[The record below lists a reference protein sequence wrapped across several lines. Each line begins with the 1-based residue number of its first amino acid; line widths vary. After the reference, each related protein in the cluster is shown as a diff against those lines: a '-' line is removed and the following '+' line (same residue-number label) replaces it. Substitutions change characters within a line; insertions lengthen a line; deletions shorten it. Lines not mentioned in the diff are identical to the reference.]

1 MNLEIKEIAKKI
13 GEERGIPIEAKKS
26 GNFYLSL
33 QGHNE
38 VGEGEEETCRCI
50 GIHKYTSSEKLRIV
64 GSDMT
69 SLTRF
74 FESPTRNRDSILKDL
89 SSISSESENIRL
101 VKKRS

>member
-1 MNLEIKEIAKKI
+1 MNLEIKEIGKKI

-64 GSDMT
+64 GSEMT
-69 SLTRF
+69 SPTRF
-74 FESPTRNRDSILKDL
+74 FGSPPRIE
-89 SSISSESENIRL
+89 IAY
-101 VKKRS
+101 